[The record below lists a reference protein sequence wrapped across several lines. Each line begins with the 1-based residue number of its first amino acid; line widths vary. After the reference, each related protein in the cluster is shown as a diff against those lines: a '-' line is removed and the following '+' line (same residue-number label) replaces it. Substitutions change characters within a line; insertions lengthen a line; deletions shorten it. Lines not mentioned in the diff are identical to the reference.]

1 MRVYYRILFMIAF
14 VLLLAVSA
22 CQAGTQK
29 NGESE
34 ALLGDFPPGIFQ
46 NPAMNWTLEF
56 YADGTDYGIGV
67 FISERGTLAVT
78 GDQITMQGDHCG
90 EIKGTYTWTYN
101 GKVLDFSVLEDECTN
116 RRVVI
121 DQGSWVLTPQQ

>member
-1 MRVYYRILFMIAF
+1 MRDYYRILHIIGF

-46 NPAMNWTLEF
+46 NLAMNWTLEF
-56 YADGTDYGIGV
+56 YADGTYYGIGV
-67 FISERGTLAVT
+67 FVSERGAFTVT

-90 EIKGTYTWTYN
+90 EIKGTYTWTYD
-101 GKVLDFSVLEDECTN
+101 GEVLNFSVLDDECMD

-121 DQGSWVLTPQQ
+121 DQGSWVLTP